1 MCVTGS
7 RWFLVKAEMT
17 SSVFVKEQ
25 QEVELE
31 TITATGTG
39 TTTLLTVSH
48 VHTYGEEV
56 LSSQTKPIPSNSL
69 IHFFSYSALL
79 YHYGCCEFEFYA

>member
-1 MCVTGS
+1 
-7 RWFLVKAEMT
+7 MT

-25 QEVELE
+25 QGVELG

-48 VHTYGEEV
+48 VHSDSEEV

-69 IHFFSYSALL
+69 VLFFFLTLHFFTIMDVVNLS
-79 YHYGCCEFEFYA
+79 FMFN